1 MSWLIACLTLLV
13 VGELLIGRLGLALI
27 LRMAPA
33 RFVGV
38 VVGGW
43 YDSGALGYWLAGE
56 IGALWIKWSQM
67 GGLALLALLPLV
79 GTVVVWQRPQRV
91 MAK

>member
-13 VGELLIGRLGLALI
+13 VGELLIGPLALALV

-43 YDSGALGYWLAGE
+43 YVAGALGYWLAGE

-67 GGLALLALLPLV
+67 GGLVLLALLPLF
-79 GTVVVWQRPQRV
+79 GTVVVWQRHRG
-91 MAK
+91 